1 MNPLRLSLFLAQRL
15 QNSHYYKH
23 SVSARIIKIATV
35 AVALGIAMIL
45 IALATGFGLQ
55 KEIAS
60 KTAIFNGH
68 LSLSSFENNS
78 ATISI
83 EPLFIEDSLRKT
95 ITSLSNLS
103 KLDGVTYKA
112 GLFKS
117 KSTFEGGVFKGVG
130 SNYPWGRLQ
139 NYLKEGEFPNSRKSS
154 QEVLI
159 SQTLA
164 SRLELEVGDRFRIFF
179 QNNTNQKVP
188 NQRTVKVVGIY
199 QSGFPEFDESLIFGS
214 IDLVN
219 RVNQWDNNQVGSYE
233 VVLNDFEG
241 ISNTAEIIYNMLPSE
256 WDVITIQEKYPNIF
270 QWIALFDY
278 NILIILTIMIIVGVI
293 NMATA
298 LLVLILERTRMI
310 GVLQTIG
317 ATSQWIQ
324 SIFLWSGARI
334 FSVGLFWGNLLGLSF
349 YWSQLHWKWIRL
361 DPQTYFVE
369 TAPVFLTIS
378 HIVTL
383 NIFVLLISM
392 FFLWFPIRLVIRKQS
407 RKNLLKD

>member
-1 MNPLRLSLFLAQRL
+1 M
-15 QNSHYYKH
+15 
-23 SVSARIIKIATV
+23 
-35 AVALGIAMIL
+35 
-45 IALATGFGLQ
+45 
-55 KEIAS
+55 
-60 KTAIFNGH
+60 
-68 LSLSSFENNS
+68 
-78 ATISI
+78 
-83 EPLFIEDSLRKT
+83 
-95 ITSLSNLS
+95 
-103 KLDGVTYKA
+103 DGVTYKA

-117 KSTFEGGVFKGVG
+117 KSTFEGGVFKGVD
-130 SNYPWGRLQ
+130 SNYPWRRLQ
-139 NYLKEGEFPNSRKSS
+139 NYLKEGEFPNSSRSS
-154 QEVLI
+154 QEVII

-179 QNNTNQKVP
+179 QNTTNQKVP

-256 WDVITIQEKYPNIF
+256 WDVITIEEKYPNIF

-278 NILIILTIMIIVGVI
+278 NIFIILTIMIIVGVV

-310 GVLQTIG
+310 GVLQTMG

-334 FSVGLFWGNLLGLSF
+334 FSVGLFLGNLLGLSF

-383 NIFVLLISM
+383 NLFVLLISM